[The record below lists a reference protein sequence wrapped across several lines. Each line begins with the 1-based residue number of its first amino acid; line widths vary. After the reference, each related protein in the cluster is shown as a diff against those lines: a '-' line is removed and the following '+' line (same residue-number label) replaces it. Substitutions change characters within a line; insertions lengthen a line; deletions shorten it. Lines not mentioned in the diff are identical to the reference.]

1 MMSQNLPKQ
10 DVLHTQLCTEVCQGR
25 VAQVERYL
33 KMFPQWKP
41 ELPKLFRSAIGN
53 SKDAVVDCLITHCT
67 ADERNL
73 GLKAA
78 LDYPRFD
85 LIERLIPISRPKTE
99 RSIILINAVQSQ
111 SLDAV
116 KTLLPYCNP
125 LAAHSRALQECCY
138 IFDTDLRNQMIDLL
152 YPVSN
157 PRTALKHLRPNSD
170 AWRLIYERVEQER
183 IHNVLSAETQN
194 CATLNKPRK
203 M

>member
-1 MMSQNLPKQ
+1 MTNKPTTL
-10 DVLHTQLCTEVCQGR
+10 DVLNTQLRTEVCQGR

-41 ELPKLFRSAIGN
+41 ELPKLFRSAIVN
-53 SKDAVVDCLITHCT
+53 SKYAVLDCLIAHCT
-67 ADERNL
+67 VDERNL

-78 LDYPRFD
+78 LDYRRFD

-99 RSIILINAVQSQ
+99 RSIILTNAVQSQ

-116 KTLLPYCNP
+116 KILLPHCNP
-125 LAAHSRALQECCY
+125 LADDSRALQECCC
-138 IFDTDLRNQMIDLL
+138 IFETDLRDQMIDIL

-157 PRTALKHLRPNSD
+157 PGTALKHLRPKST
-170 AWRLIYERVEQER
+170 AWSLLHERLERER
-183 IHNVLSAETQN
+183 IHKLLSAETQN
-194 CATLNKPRK
+194 CAALPKPRK